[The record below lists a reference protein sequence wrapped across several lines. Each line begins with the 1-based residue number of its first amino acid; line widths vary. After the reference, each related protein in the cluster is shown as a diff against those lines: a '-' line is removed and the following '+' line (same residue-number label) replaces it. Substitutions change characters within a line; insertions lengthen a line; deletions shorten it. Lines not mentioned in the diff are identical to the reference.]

1 MITIA
6 DYEHAERAM
15 AVREGRRGFVVHA
28 TVYALVMTGLTILN
42 LVLIGQTDDGFVW
55 FPFPLVGWG
64 IGLTMHYLHGVR
76 WADRETRARQAR
88 IEREAKDLVAR
99 G

>member
-1 MITIA
+1 MVTIS
-6 DYEHAERAM
+6 DYKLVEREL
-15 AVREGRRGFVVHA
+15 AVREGRKGFIVHA
-28 TVYALVMTGLTILN
+28 TVYAVVMTAMTILN
-42 LVLIGQTDDGFVW
+42 LVLLAQTDDSFLW

-76 WADRETRARQAR
+76 WADREMQAHQTE
-88 IEREAKDLVAR
+88 IERMAADRK